1 MSQGLKHIS
10 TPVMV
15 SLLEAWIDPTRER
28 GIIAAVPL
36 GRAYLPRLDALLGEL
51 RETEAGLAPSE
62 ASARFETLR
71 RRQSEV
77 DDRHD
82 RKARGI
88 YHHLGAAADLSD
100 HPDEAQRLLELRTR
114 LFPNALKVTGWS
126 YADEVGEVRMVDTR
140 LDDGDRELL
149 RSLPTLGG
157 NLADAL
163 EQWLSAGHELG
174 ELEGQRAQV
183 ERELSEERAQAGA
196 PDASQARARWVQAAG
211 MLVRI
216 LDLEGVDSALRER
229 ITNPLEHAAEKAE
242 ALHGAGR
249 G

>member
-15 SLLEAWIDPTRER
+15 SLLEAWIDPSRER

-36 GRAYLPRLDALLGEL
+36 GKAYLPRLDALYTEL
-51 RETEAGLAPSE
+51 KETEAGAPASE
-62 ASARFETLR
+62 ASARFEALR
-71 RRQSEV
+71 RRQNEV

-88 YHHLGAAADLSD
+88 YHYLGAAADLSD
-100 HPDEAQRLLELRTR
+100 HPDEAQRLLELRSR

-126 YADEVGEVRMVDTR
+126 YADEIAEVRLVNTR
-140 LDDGDRELL
+140 LDPADHALL
-149 RSLPTLGG
+149 QSLPVPGG
-157 NLADAL
+157 ALAGAL

-174 ELEGQRAQV
+174 ELEAQRMVV
-183 ERELSEERAQAGA
+183 ERELSEERALAGSR
-196 PDASQARARWVQAAG
+196 DATQARARWVQAAG

-216 LDLEGVDSALRER
+216 LDLEGVEGAQRDRV
-229 ITNPLEHAAEKAE
+229 TNPLEHAAEKAE

-249 G
+249 Q